1 MLYLEYVSVHY
12 YIEHTVFDLLG
23 DFETNLMPVRV
34 HHKIVV
40 CAAGC
45 YGLQCQ
51 TPLIGQG
58 RQ

>member
-1 MLYLEYVSVHY
+1 MLYLESVSVHY

-40 CAAGC
+40 CAAGF
-45 YGLQCQ
+45 YGL
-51 TPLIGQG
+51 
-58 RQ
+58 